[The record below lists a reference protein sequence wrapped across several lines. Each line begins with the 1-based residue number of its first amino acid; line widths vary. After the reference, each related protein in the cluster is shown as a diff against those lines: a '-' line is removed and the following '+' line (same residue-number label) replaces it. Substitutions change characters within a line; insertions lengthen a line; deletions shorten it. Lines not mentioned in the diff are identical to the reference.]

1 MSKKIPYQKNDEN
14 KKDIN
19 QKSEKKEK
27 ENTFLIDVQLLSSLK
42 SIPGKIIPL
51 SNVIKPNEEFNFN
64 TKENGNDKKGIN
76 ANKSIFTPIEIKPN
90 NLNKGNSGGIN
101 DANGASGIINNNIN
115 NFNFIQQIII
125 LSFQMGMNL
134 IQILILI

>member
-51 SNVIKPNEEFNFN
+51 SNVIKPLFVQGLYFPEEY
-64 TKENGNDKKGIN
+64 
-76 ANKSIFTPIEIKPN
+76 
-90 NLNKGNSGGIN
+90 
-101 DANGASGIINNNIN
+101 
-115 NFNFIQQIII
+115 
-125 LSFQMGMNL
+125 LSL
-134 IQILILI
+134 V